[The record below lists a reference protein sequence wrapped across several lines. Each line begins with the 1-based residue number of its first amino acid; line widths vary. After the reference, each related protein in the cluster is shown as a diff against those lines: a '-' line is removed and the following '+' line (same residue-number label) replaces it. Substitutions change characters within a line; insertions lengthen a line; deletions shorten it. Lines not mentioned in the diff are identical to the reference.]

1 MKLVRSL
8 TTFLE
13 LYFIEEI
20 GEILYLPITSYTF
33 QGTKTV
39 CAHNIYLKILSS
51 EYYTNMGKNMPAM
64 LYGRVYYLYLYSTSI
79 YRNNLIY
86 RKSDIKL
93 N

>member
-8 TTFLE
+8 TTFFE

-39 CAHNIYLKILSS
+39 CAHNIYFKILSS
-51 EYYTNMGKNMPAM
+51 EYYTNMPAM
-64 LYGRVYYLYLYSTSI
+64 LYGRVYSI
-79 YRNNLIY
+79 CIYTQQVFTEIILFIENLI
-86 RKSDIKL
+86 
-93 N
+93 